1 MSGDRSALVLVAHAD
16 DETLGAGGT
25 IQRLIGSGWSV
36 SVVILSDGIVRAR
49 GTDQDNRSDAAR
61 ACSLLGVGEPRFLGV
76 PDQRFD
82 AEPMT
87 DLANRVGVL
96 GLEPDLIVSHVDT
109 DLNRDH
115 RLTLEVAKIIGR
127 PKRKPVALIGCEVPA
142 TTAWNGLVFPADYFV
157 PLTEEQL
164 QRKVAAFACYEHEI
178 QPFPHPWSER
188 GLRLLAEYH
197 GMQAGCGLAE
207 AFHVIRGYP
216 GRLPD

>member
-1 MSGDRSALVLVAHAD
+1 MSGERSALVLVAHAD
-16 DETLGAGGT
+16 DETLGAGGA
-25 IQRLIGSGWSV
+25 IQRLVATGWSV
-36 SVVILSDGIVRAR
+36 DVVILSDGIVRAR
-49 GTDQDNRSDAAR
+49 GGEQDNRASAAR
-61 ACSLLGVGEPRFLGV
+61 ACALLGVDEPRFLGV

-82 AEPMT
+82 AEPMS
-87 DLANRVGVL
+87 DLANRVSAL
-96 GLEPDLIVSHVDT
+96 GLEPDLIVTHAAT

-127 PKRKPVALIGCEVPA
+127 PKRKPVGLLGCEVPA
-142 TTAWNGLVFPADYFV
+142 TSAWNGVAFPADYFV
-157 PLTEEQL
+157 PLNEAQL
-164 QRKVAAFACYEHEI
+164 EAKIAAFACYEHEI

>member
-1 MSGDRSALVLVAHAD
+1 MSGERSALVLVAHAD

-25 IQRLIGSGWSV
+25 IQRLVASGWGV
-36 SVVILSDGIVRAR
+36 EVVILSDGIVRAR
-49 GTDQDNRSDAAR
+49 GVEQDNRPAAR
-61 ACSLLGVGEPRFLGV
+61 RACALLGIGEPRFLGV

-82 AEPMT
+82 AEPMA
-87 DLANRVGVL
+87 DLANRVGAL

-127 PKRKPVALIGCEVPA
+127 PKRKPVGLLGCEVPA
-142 TTAWNGLVFPADYFV
+142 TSAWNAVVFPADYFV

-164 QRKVAAFACYEHEI
+164 QTKISAFACYENEM

-207 AFHVIRGYP
+207 AFHLMRGYP